1 MSVATSPIIELG
13 RFLTAAEARGM
24 AAMLASGQSL
34 SKALNEVNGAR
45 RTEAKDLLAASDLGH
60 DNAEQ
65 SVAVLQAIAGAKE
78 VEREL
83 TPVWTMPGNEAETGH
98 LTSQFHTLVTGA
110 RSSVT
115 AATYNFSAT
124 SRMWRVLRDASE
136 QPGMQVTV
144 YVDGDKAD
152 GEAVKAQMPK
162 ASIYRSGTLLNGKQV
177 VSHAKFVIIDH
188 VLMLL
193 TSANFSFNAENQNV
207 EFGLLIHDS
216 TLAQSV
222 ENVMAEKRGILYEE
236 VL

>member
-1 MSVATSPIIELG
+1 MANSPFFELG
-13 RFLTAAEARGM
+13 WFLTAAEARGM
-24 AAMLASGQSL
+24 AAMLASGQSV
-34 SKALNEVNGAR
+34 SKALNEVNSAR
-45 RTEAKDLLAASDLGH
+45 RAEAKDLLAASGLGH

-83 TPVWTMPGNEAETGH
+83 TPVWTMPGNEAEAGH

-110 RSSVT
+110 EASVT
-115 AATYNFSAT
+115 AAIYNFSAT
-124 SRMWRVLRDASE
+124 SRMWRVRREASE
-136 QPGMQVTV
+136 QPGKQVTV

-152 GEAVKAQMPK
+152 CEAVMTQMPK
-162 ASIYRSGTLLNGKQV
+162 AAIYRSGTLPNGKQI

-193 TSANFSFNAENQNV
+193 SSANFSYNAENQNV
-207 EFGLLIHDS
+207 EFGLLIQDS
-216 TLAQSV
+216 TPAQSV
-222 ENVMAEKRGILYEE
+222 EDVMAEKRGILYEE

>member
-1 MSVATSPIIELG
+1 
-13 RFLTAAEARGM
+13 M
-24 AAMLASGQSL
+24 AAMLASGQSMT
-34 SKALNEVNGAR
+34 KALNEVHSAR
-45 RTEAKDLLAASDLGH
+45 RPEAKELLAASSLGH
-60 DNAEQ
+60 DNGQLA
-65 SVAVLQAIAGAKE
+65 VAVLQAIAGAKE
-78 VEREL
+78 VECEL

-98 LTSQFHTLVTGA
+98 LTSQFHTLVAGA
-110 RSSVT
+110 RYSVT

-124 SRMWRVLRDASE
+124 SRMWKVLRDASE

-162 ASIYRSGTLLNGKQV
+162 ASIYRSGTLPNGNRI

-188 VLMLL
+188 VRMLL
-193 TSANFSFNAENQNV
+193 TSANFSYYAENQNI